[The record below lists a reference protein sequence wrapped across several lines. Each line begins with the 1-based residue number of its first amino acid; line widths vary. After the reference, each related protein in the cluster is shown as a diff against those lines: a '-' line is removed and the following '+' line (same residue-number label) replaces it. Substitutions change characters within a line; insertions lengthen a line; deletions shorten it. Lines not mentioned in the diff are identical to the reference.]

1 MITHGAPMHRL
12 IVLAVALLALGCSRD
27 RGAIVTLPEGT
38 KQTSDQPSELPPV
51 ALNAQPPVE
60 YPPALFDQGIEGTV
74 ILRLYA
80 DSSGTLVPDST
91 RVQESSGYPALD
103 SAAVAAAPNLRFAP
117 ARRAGVP
124 VAASFLQPIYFRHP
138 GAGGTTP

>member
-1 MITHGAPMHRL
+1 MHRL
-12 IVLAVALLALGCSRD
+12 TLLLAATAVLACQKGRD
-27 RGAIVTLPEGT
+27 SVVTLPEGT
-38 KQTSDQPSELPPV
+38 PAATEQGGKLPPV
-51 ALNAQPPVE
+51 ALNAQTPVE

-80 DSSGTLVPDST
+80 DSTGKLVPDST

-103 SAAVAAAPNLRFAP
+103 SAAVAAAPSLQFAP
-117 ARRAGVP
+117 AQRDGAP

-138 GAGGTTP
+138 GSGGTTP

>member
-1 MITHGAPMHRL
+1 MRTYA
-12 IVLAVALLALGCSRD
+12 VLATCLLVIACEKGQNSV
-27 RGAIVTLPEGT
+27 VTLPDANPASG
-38 KQTSDQPSELPPV
+38 DQPRDLPPV
-51 ALNAQPPVE
+51 ALNAQTPVE

-80 DSSGTLVPDST
+80 DTAGTLVKDST

-103 SAAVAAAPNLRFAP
+103 SAAMAAAPSLRFAP
-117 ARRAGVP
+117 ARRNGTP

-138 GAGGTTP
+138 GTAGGTP

>member
-1 MITHGAPMHRL
+1 MTVL
-12 IVLAVALLALGCSRD
+12 IVTLLALGCKPGGS
-27 RGAIVTLPEGT
+27 AIVTLPEGT
-38 KQTSDQPSELPPV
+38 PATADQPRELPPV
-51 ALNAQPPVE
+51 ALNAQTPVE

-80 DSSGTLVPDST
+80 DSTGKLVLDST

-103 SAAVAAAPNLRFAP
+103 SAAIAAAPSLLFAP
-117 ARRAGVP
+117 ARSDSTP

>member
-1 MITHGAPMHRL
+1 MHRFTVLVAALAAFGCDRPRSGIVKLPDGAPPP
-12 IVLAVALLALGCSRD
+12 V
-27 RGAIVTLPEGT
+27 
-38 KQTSDQPSELPPV
+38 DQPRDLPPV
-51 ALNAQPPVE
+51 ALNAQTPVE

-74 ILRLYA
+74 ILRLFA
-80 DSSGTLVPDST
+80 DSSGALVNDST

-117 ARRAGVP
+117 ARRDGNP

-138 GAGGTTP
+138 GAGGSTP

>member
-1 MITHGAPMHRL
+1 MRRIT
-12 IVLAVALLALGCSRD
+12 VLAALVLAIACDKGQNS
-27 RGAIVTLPEGT
+27 IVKLPDANPSSG
-38 KQTSDQPSELPPV
+38 DQPRDLPPV
-51 ALNAQPPVE
+51 AVNAQTPVE

-80 DSSGTLVPDST
+80 DTAGALVADST

-103 SAAVAAAPNLRFAP
+103 SAAMAAAPSLRFAP
-117 ARRAGVP
+117 ARRNGTP

-138 GAGGTTP
+138 GTPGGTP

>member
-1 MITHGAPMHRL
+1 MRTYA
-12 IVLAVALLALGCSRD
+12 VLVASLLVIACEKGQSGIIKLPDGTPPPTDQTRD
-27 RGAIVTLPEGT
+27 
-38 KQTSDQPSELPPV
+38 LPPV
-51 ALNAQPPVE
+51 ALNAQTPVE

-80 DSSGTLVPDST
+80 DTAGVLVPDST
-91 RVQESSGYPALD
+91 RVQESSGFPALD

-117 ARRAGVP
+117 ARHDGRV

-138 GAGGTTP
+138 GVGGTTP

>member
-1 MITHGAPMHRL
+1 MRRF
-12 IVLAVALLALGCSRD
+12 AVFAAALLALACDKGQT
-27 RGAIVTLPEGT
+27 GIIKLPEGT
-38 KQTSDQPSELPPV
+38 PPPVDQPRDLPPV
-51 ALNAQPPVE
+51 ALNAQTPVE

-80 DSSGTLVPDST
+80 DTAGVLVNDST
-91 RVQESSGYPALD
+91 RVQESSGFPALD

-117 ARRAGVP
+117 ARHDGKP

-138 GAGGTTP
+138 GVGGATP

>member
-1 MITHGAPMHRL
+1 MHRL
-12 IVLAVALLALGCSRD
+12 TILAIALFALACEKGQTGVMKLPDAAPPTDQARD
-27 RGAIVTLPEGT
+27 
-38 KQTSDQPSELPPV
+38 LPPV
-51 ALNAQPPVE
+51 ALNAQTPVE

-80 DSSGTLVPDST
+80 DTAGVLVIDST
-91 RVQESSGYPALD
+91 RVQESSGFPALD

-117 ARRAGVP
+117 ARHDGKP

-138 GAGGTTP
+138 GVGGTTP

>member
-1 MITHGAPMHRL
+1 MHRY
-12 IVLAVALLALGCSRD
+12 LALTAALLVLGCRKD
-27 RGAIVTLPEGT
+27 GGGIIKLPEGT
-38 KQTSDQPSELPPV
+38 PPPVEQPRDQPPV
-51 ALNAQPPVE
+51 ALNAQTPVE

-80 DSSGTLVPDST
+80 DSTGVLVKDST

-103 SAAVAAAPNLRFAP
+103 SAAVAAAPSLRFAP
-117 ARRAGVP
+117 ARRDGNP
-124 VAASFLQPIYFRHP
+124 VASSFLQPIYFRHP

>member
-1 MITHGAPMHRL
+1 MHRL
-12 IVLAVALLALGCSRD
+12 TILAIALLALACEKGQTGVMKLPDAAPPTDQARD
-27 RGAIVTLPEGT
+27 
-38 KQTSDQPSELPPV
+38 LPPV
-51 ALNAQPPVE
+51 ALNAQTPVE

-80 DSSGTLVPDST
+80 DTAGALINDST
-91 RVQESSGYPALD
+91 RVQESSGFPALD

-117 ARRAGVP
+117 ARHDGKP

-138 GAGGTTP
+138 GVGGTTP

>member
-1 MITHGAPMHRL
+1 MHRFT
-12 IVLAVALLALGCSRD
+12 VLALVLLAPGCKRGQ
-27 RGAIVTLPEGT
+27 GAIVTLPENT
-38 KQTSDQPSELPPV
+38 VQPTGRPRELPPV
-51 ALNAQPPVE
+51 ALNAQTPVE

-80 DSSGTLVPDST
+80 DSTGKLILDST

-103 SAAVAAAPNLRFAP
+103 SAAIAAAPSLRFAP
-117 ARRAGVP
+117 ARRDSTP

>member
-1 MITHGAPMHRL
+1 MT
-12 IVLAVALLALGCSRD
+12 VLT
-27 RGAIVTLPEGT
+27 VTLLTLACDKNQSAIIKLPDGT
-38 KQTSDQPSELPPV
+38 PPPADQPRDLPPV
-51 ALNAQPPVE
+51 ALNAETPVQ

-80 DSSGTLVPDST
+80 DSTGMLVSDST

-103 SAAVAAAPNLRFAP
+103 SAAIAAAPSLRFAP
-117 ARRAGVP
+117 ARRDGTAVP
-124 VAASFLQPIYFRHP
+124 ATFLQPIYFRHP

>member
-1 MITHGAPMHRL
+1 MHRFRVL
-12 IVLAVALLALGCSRD
+12 IALVVALGCRK
-27 RGAIVTLPEGT
+27 GQTGIIQLPGGT
-38 KQTSDQPSELPPV
+38 PPADQQQELPPV
-51 ALNAQPPVE
+51 ALNAQTPVE

-80 DSSGTLVPDST
+80 DSTGALIKDST

-103 SAAVAAAPNLRFAP
+103 SAAIAAAPSLLFAP
-117 ARRAGVP
+117 ARRDGTP

-138 GAGGTTP
+138 GVGGVTP

>member
-1 MITHGAPMHRL
+1 MHLCVRLFVTGLATSALMTACRRDQGA
-12 IVLAVALLALGCSRD
+12 V
-27 RGAIVTLPEGT
+27 VTLPDAPPPAEGE
-38 KQTSDQPSELPPV
+38 KDLPSV
-51 ALNAQPPVE
+51 ALNAQTPVE

-80 DSSGTLVPDST
+80 DSTGALVPDST

-103 SAAVAAAPNLRFAP
+103 SAAVAAAPNLKFAP
-117 ARRAGVP
+117 ARRGGEP

>member
-1 MITHGAPMHRL
+1 MHRL
-12 IVLAVALLALGCSRD
+12 ALLAVALIALACDKGQT
-27 RGAIVTLPEGT
+27 GIIQLPPGT
-38 KQTSDQPSELPPV
+38 PPPTDQPRDLPPV
-51 ALNAQPPVE
+51 ALNAQTPVE

-80 DSSGTLVPDST
+80 DTAGVLVNDST

-103 SAAVAAAPNLRFAP
+103 SAAVAAAPNLLFAP
-117 ARRAGVP
+117 ARRDGKP

-138 GAGGTTP
+138 GVGGATP

>member
-1 MITHGAPMHRL
+1 MHRFR
-12 IVLAVALLALGCSRD
+12 VLAVAWLALACNKDQG
-27 RGAIVTLPEGT
+27 GIIKLPEGT
-38 KQTSDQPSELPPV
+38 PPPVDQPRDLPPV
-51 ALNAQPPVE
+51 ALNAQTPVE

-80 DSSGTLVPDST
+80 DTAGVLVNDST
-91 RVQESSGYPALD
+91 RVQESSGFPALD

-117 ARRAGVP
+117 ARRDGKP

-138 GAGGTTP
+138 GVGGTTP

>member
-1 MITHGAPMHRL
+1 MHRL
-12 IVLAVALLALGCSRD
+12 TLLLAATAILACQKGRD
-27 RGAIVTLPEGT
+27 AVVTLPGGT
-38 KQTSDQPSELPPV
+38 PASTGQGGELPPV
-51 ALNAQPPVE
+51 ALNAQTPVE

-80 DSSGTLVPDST
+80 DNTGKLVPDST
-91 RVQESSGYPALD
+91 KVQESSGYPALD
-103 SAAVAAAPNLRFAP
+103 SAAVAAAPSLQFAP
-117 ARRAGVP
+117 AQRDGVP

>member
-1 MITHGAPMHRL
+1 MHRL
-12 IVLAVALLALGCSRD
+12 TVLALALLALACKQGQS
-27 RGAIVTLPEGT
+27 GIIKLPEGAPP
-38 KQTSDQPSELPPV
+38 SADQARDLPPV
-51 ALNAQPPVE
+51 ALNAQTPVE

-80 DSSGTLVPDST
+80 DTTGALVNDST

-103 SAAVAAAPNLRFAP
+103 SAAVAAAPSLRFAP
-117 ARRAGVP
+117 ARRDGEP

-138 GAGGTTP
+138 GAAGSTP

>member
-1 MITHGAPMHRL
+1 MHRL
-12 IVLAVALLALGCSRD
+12 TVLAVALLALACDKGETGIMKLPDGTPPPVDQSRD
-27 RGAIVTLPEGT
+27 
-38 KQTSDQPSELPPV
+38 LPPV
-51 ALNAQPPVE
+51 ALNAQTPVE

-80 DSSGTLVPDST
+80 DTAGVLVNDST
-91 RVQESSGYPALD
+91 RVQESSGFPALD

-117 ARRAGVP
+117 ARHDGRA

-138 GAGGTTP
+138 GVGGTTP

>member
-1 MITHGAPMHRL
+1 MHRFTA
-12 IVLAVALLALGCSRD
+12 LAISLLVLGCTRD

-38 KQTSDQPSELPPV
+38 KPTSDQASELPPV
-51 ALNAQPPVE
+51 ALNAQTPVE

-74 ILRLYA
+74 ILRLFA
-80 DSSGTLVPDST
+80 DSSGKLVPDST

-103 SAAVAAAPNLRFAP
+103 SAAVAASPSLLFAP
-117 ARRAGVP
+117 ARRDGVP

>member
-1 MITHGAPMHRL
+1 LKRLLAITLVTLLAAACKRDHGALM
-12 IVLAVALLALGCSRD
+12 
-27 RGAIVTLPEGT
+27 TLPDAPPPAEGE
-38 KQTSDQPSELPPV
+38 KDLPPV
-51 ALNAQPPVE
+51 ALNAQTPVE

-80 DSSGTLVPDST
+80 DSSGALVADST

-103 SAAVAAAPNLRFAP
+103 SAAMAAAPSLRFAP
-117 ARRAGVP
+117 ARRNGAP